1 MQTKICK
8 YSELNKKYALYEK
21 VVPKYLA
28 AHPQFIRGFLKQQ
41 KKYHPNSELPLFV
54 SDQMRIINKLNQI
67 SVFSE
72 KIIQHMK
79 AFEQALVELE
89 ITILGL

>member
-8 YSELNKKYALYEK
+8 YNELNKKYASYEE

-28 AHPQFIRGFLKQQ
+28 THPRLNMAFLKQQ

-54 SDQMRIINKLNQI
+54 SDQMRIINKLNQT

-72 KIIQHMK
+72 KIIQQMK
-79 AFEQALVELE
+79 ALEQNLVELE
-89 ITILGL
+89 IIILGL